1 MINRLSHIPTL
12 IFSTPSQSP
21 NTIALARAALLR
33 LIPLLR
39 GTLDVG
45 LYNTTLAY
53 LARVSAASTGAGA
66 RDDSMGAD
74 ESASAVS
81 GKEAE
86 GVPDNEWIEDA
97 GETERKENSR
107 LDVELRGYMSNL
119 IKESIRVSA
128 SPASSGAID
137 TLRDP
142 TPRPISMEVSTSTHP
157 DLIAV

>member
-1 MINRLSHIPTL
+1 MIGRLSYIPTL

-21 NTIALARAALLR
+21 TTLALARTALLR

-45 LYNTTLAY
+45 LYNTALAY
-53 LARVSAASTGAGA
+53 LARISAESTGAGA

-74 ESASAVS
+74 EASAVS

-86 GVPDNEWIEDA
+86 GIPDNEWIEEA

-119 IKESIRVSA
+119 IKESIRVSTA
-128 SPASSGAID
+128 GSDHDS
-137 TLRDP
+137 L
-142 TPRPISMEVSTSTHP
+142 EHP
-157 DLIAV
+157 

>member
-1 MINRLSHIPTL
+1 LIGRLSYIPTL

-21 NTIALARAALLR
+21 TTLALARTALLR

-39 GTLDVG
+39 GTL
-45 LYNTTLAY
+45 YNTALAY
-53 LARVSAASTGAGA
+53 LARISAESTGAGA

-74 ESASAVS
+74 EASAVS

-86 GVPDNEWIEDA
+86 GIPDNEWIEEA

-119 IKESIRVSA
+119 IKESIRVSTA
-128 SPASSGAID
+128 GSDHDS
-137 TLRDP
+137 L
-142 TPRPISMEVSTSTHP
+142 EHP
-157 DLIAV
+157 